1 MRSPLAVGFGL
12 VLGMGLAQCGPIT
25 SPTPKA
31 PPPAQDVGTGS
42 LATHDGGALLNA
54 IRAQNGLVALSPNPA
69 LLHAATAH
77 AADMATNGFMG
88 HTSSNGDTVRDRA
101 RKQGYS
107 ACLIAENVALGQ
119 GSAAEVMNAWMA
131 SPGHRKNILNGKVSE
146 YGLARGAGNAWVLVL
161 GQPGC

>member
-1 MRSPLAVGFGL
+1 MLRSLAFASGL
-12 VLGMGLAQCGPIT
+12 ILILGLAQCGPI
-25 SPTPKA
+25 SSG
-31 PPPAQDVGTGS
+31 PPPAQTTQTGS
-42 LATHDGGALLNA
+42 VANSDGGALLNA
-54 IRAQNGLVALSPNPA
+54 IRGQNGRSALRPNNA
-69 LLHAATAH
+69 LMRAASGH

-119 GSAAEVMNAWMA
+119 GSAAEVMNAWMT
-131 SPGHRKNILNGKVSE
+131 SPGHRKNILTGKVTE